1 MDTSVP
7 PIAAAPPV
15 PPVPAVQTFGL
26 SRSYGSMVALS
37 GLDLTVNRGD
47 LFGFIGSNG
56 AGKTTTLRI
65 LATFLAPSGGTAQV
79 LGRDV
84 VREADAVRHV
94 IGYMPDFFGV
104 YKDMEVTEYLDF
116 FGACYK
122 IPTAQ
127 REKTVNDVLELVGL
141 SEKKGA
147 LIGALSRGMQQ
158 RLGLARVLIHDP
170 QLLLLDEPASGLD
183 PRARIEMMAIL
194 QELQRLGKTIIIS
207 SHILS
212 ELQTLCNRV
221 AIIEKGKLIYSGP
234 VQGVRDQ
241 MSQGRV
247 IWVRVS
253 SDQAQAV
260 ELLKARTEFT
270 EVATV
275 DGEIKITLASLET
288 DHSIV
293 ADVLVRGGAKLI
305 ELREDEIGLEEV
317 FMRVTRGETQ

>member
-1 MDTSVP
+1 MDNSSVP
-7 PIAAAPPV
+7 PI
-15 PPVPAVQTFGL
+15 PAVQTYGL
-26 SRSYGSMVALS
+26 TRMYGNIAALY
-37 GLDLTVNRGD
+37 GLDLVVHKGD

-65 LATFLAPSGGTAQV
+65 LATFLAPSAGRAQI
-79 LGRDV
+79 LGHDV
-84 VREADAVRHV
+84 VRDADAVRHV

-241 MSQGRV
+241 MSAGRV
-247 IWVRVS
+247 VWVRVS
-253 SDQAQAV
+253 SDQTQAV
-260 ELLKARTEFT
+260 ELLKSRPEVA

-275 DGEIKITLASLET
+275 DGEIKITLASHET

-293 ADVLVRGGAKLI
+293 ADVLVRGGARLL

>member
-1 MDTSVP
+1 MPNETQPSS
-7 PIAAAPPV
+7 
-15 PPVPAVQTFGL
+15 PAVQTFDL
-26 SRSYGSMVALS
+26 TRVYGSMIALS
-37 GLDLTVNRGD
+37 GLNLTVHRGD

-56 AGKTTTLRI
+56 DGKTTTLRI
-65 LATFLAPSGGTAQV
+65 LATFLTPSSGRAEV
-79 LGRDV
+79 LGHDV
-84 VREADAVRHV
+84 VKGADAVRHV

-122 IPTAQ
+122 IPSAK
-127 REKTVNDVLELVGL
+127 REKTVQDVLELVGL
-141 SEKKGA
+141 TEKRGA

-183 PRARIEMMAIL
+183 PRARIEVMAIL

-253 SDQAQAV
+253 SDSNQAI
-260 ELLKARTEFT
+260 ELLKARPEIA
-270 EVATV
+270 EVTAV
-275 DGEIKITLASLET
+275 DGEIKITLTSHDS

-293 ADVLVRGGAKLI
+293 AEALVQGGSKLVG
-305 ELREDEIGLEEV
+305 LREDELGLEEV
-317 FMRVTRGETQ
+317 FLRVTRGETQ

>member
-1 MDTSVP
+1 MND
-7 PIAAAPPV
+7 APPL
-15 PPVPAVQTFGL
+15 PAVRILGL
-26 SRSYGSMVALS
+26 SRTFGSLKALDA
-37 GLDLTVNRGD
+37 LDLTVQKGD

-65 LATFLAPSGGTAQV
+65 LATFLAPTAGTA
-79 LGRDV
+79 LIMGHDV
-84 VREADAVRHV
+84 VRNADAVRHV

-122 IPTAQ
+122 IPAAQ

-141 SEKKGA
+141 REKKGT

-170 QLLLLDEPASGLD
+170 ALLLLDEPASGLD

-207 SHILS
+207 SHILR
-212 ELQTLCNRV
+212 ELETLCNRV
-221 AIIEKGKLIYSGP
+221 AIIEKGRLIYSGP

-241 MSQGRV
+241 VASGRV
-247 IWVRVS
+247 MWVTVT
-253 SDQAQAV
+253 SDPAQAIA
-260 ELLKARTEFT
+260 LLKARP
-270 EVATV
+270 EVASAEPV
-275 DGEIKITLASLET
+275 DDRIKVTLASPDG
-288 DHSIV
+288 DHSVV
-293 ADVLVRGGAKLI
+293 AHTLVTGGARWSACRRTNWAWK
-305 ELREDEIGLEEV
+305 RSSCA
-317 FMRVTRGETQ
+317 

>member
-1 MDTSVP
+1 MNSAP
-7 PIAAAPPV
+7 PI
-15 PPVPAVQTFGL
+15 PAVQTFGL
-26 SRSYGSMVALS
+26 TRMYGNIAALS
-37 GLDLTVNRGD
+37 GLDLTVNKGD

-65 LATFLAPSGGTAQV
+65 LSTFLAPSAGTARI
-79 LGRDV
+79 LGHDV
-84 VREADAVRHV
+84 VRDADAVRHV

-141 SEKKGA
+141 SEKKGS

-194 QELQRLGKTIIIS
+194 QELQRMGKTIIIS

-221 AIIEKGKLIYSGP
+221 AIIERGRLIYTGP
-234 VQGVRDQ
+234 VQGATQ
-241 MSQGRV
+241 QISETRV
-247 IWVRVS
+247 MWVKVPQEQHPR
-253 SDQAQAV
+253 AT
-260 ELLKARTEFT
+260 ELLTARP
-270 EVATV
+270 EVRTV
-275 DGEIKITLASLET
+275 EEVQERLKVTMQSHET
-288 DHSIV
+288 DPSIISET
-293 ADVLVRGGAKLI
+293 LVTAGVRLHG
-305 ELREDEIGLEEV
+305 LREDEIGLEE
-317 FMRVTRGETQ
+317 

>member
-1 MDTSVP
+1 MNETP
-7 PIAAAPPV
+7 PL
-15 PPVPAVQTFGL
+15 PAVQTLGLTRTFG
-26 SRSYGSMVALS
+26 ALKALDA
-37 GLDLTVNRGD
+37 LDLTVQKGD

-65 LATFLAPSGGTAQV
+65 LATFLAPSAGTAII
-79 LGRDV
+79 LGHDV
-84 VREADAVRHV
+84 VRQADAVRHV

-170 QLLLLDEPASGLD
+170 AVLLLDEPASGLD
-183 PRARIEMMAIL
+183 PRARIEMMAVL
-194 QELQRLGKTIIIS
+194 QELQRMGKTIIIS
-207 SHILS
+207 SHILR
-212 ELQTLCNRV
+212 ELETLCNRV
-221 AIIEKGKLIYSGP
+221 AIIEKGRLIYSGP

-241 MSQGRV
+241 MATGRV
-247 IWVRVS
+247 MWVTVS
-253 SDQAQAV
+253 TDPAQAV
-260 ELLKARTEFT
+260 ALLKTRP
-270 EVATV
+270 EVASAEPV
-275 DGEIKITLASLET
+275 DGRIKVALAGLDI
-288 DHSIV
+288 DHSII
-293 ADVLVRGGAKLI
+293 AHTLVTGGAKVVGLQ
-305 ELREDEIGLEEV
+305 EDELGLEEV
-317 FMRVTRGETQ
+317 FLRVTRGETQ

>member
-1 MDTSVP
+1 M
-7 PIAAAPPV
+7 ANEAPPV
-15 PPVPAVQTFGL
+15 AAVQTFGL
-26 SRSYGSMVALS
+26 TRTYGAMTALAN
-37 GLDLTVNRGD
+37 LDLTVNKGD

-65 LATFLAPSGGTAQV
+65 LATFLAPSAGTAKV
-79 LGRDV
+79 LGHDV
-84 VREADAVRHV
+84 VQDADAVRHV

-116 FGACYK
+116 FGACYR
-122 IPTAQ
+122 IPSGQ
-127 REKTVNDVLELVGL
+127 REKTISDVLELVGL

-183 PRARIEMMAIL
+183 PRARIEMMEIL
-194 QELQRLGKTIIIS
+194 RELRRMGKTIIIS

-212 ELQTLCNRV
+212 ELETICNRV
-221 AIIEKGKLIYSGP
+221 CIIEKGKLIYSGP

-241 MSQGRV
+241 MSSGLV
-247 IWVRVS
+247 VWVRVG
-253 SDQAQAV
+253 SDVAQAV
-260 ELLKARTEFT
+260 NLLQARPEVT
-270 EVATV
+270 EVLPV
-275 DGEIKITLASLET
+275 DHKLKVTLASHDT
-288 DHSIV
+288 DHSVI
-293 ADVLVRGGAKLI
+293 ADTLVRGGAKLL

-317 FMRVTRGETQ
+317 FLRVTRGETQ

>member
-1 MDTSVP
+1 MANES
-7 PIAAAPPV
+7 APPL
-15 PPVPAVQTFGL
+15 PAVQTIGL
-26 SRSYGSMVALS
+26 TRTYGTMTALS
-37 GLDLTVNRGD
+37 ALDLTIHRGD

-65 LATFLAPSGGTAQV
+65 LATFLAPSAGQALV
-79 LGRDV
+79 LGHDV
-84 VREADAVRHV
+84 VRDADAVRHV

-170 QLLLLDEPASGLD
+170 QVLLLDEPASGLD
-183 PRARIEMMAIL
+183 PRARIEMMAVL

-221 AIIEKGKLIYSGP
+221 AIIERGKLIYSGP

-241 MSQGRV
+241 MSSGRV
-247 IWVRVS
+247 IWVTVS
-253 SDQAQAV
+253 SDQHRAV
-260 ELLKARTEFT
+260 ELLKARP
-270 EVATV
+270 EVATAEPV
-275 DGEIKITLASLET
+275 DGRVKVTLVNHDT
-288 DHSIV
+288 DHALI
-293 ADVLVRGGAKLI
+293 AEALVTGGARLTG
-305 ELREDEIGLEEV
+305 LREDELGLEEV
-317 FMRVTRGETQ
+317 FLRVTRGETQ

>member
-1 MDTSVP
+1 MTPATP
-7 PIAAAPPV
+7 PAI
-15 PPVPAVQTFGL
+15 AVQTFQLTRMFGGL
-26 SRSYGSMVALS
+26 AALS
-37 GLDLTVNRGD
+37 HLDLTVFKGD

-65 LATFLAPSGGTAQV
+65 LATFLAPTAGTASI
-79 LGRDV
+79 LGHDV
-84 VREADAVRHV
+84 VKDADAVRHV

-116 FGACYK
+116 FGACYR

-141 SEKKGA
+141 SEKKGS

-170 QLLLLDEPASGLD
+170 QVLLLDEPASGLD
-183 PRARIEMMAIL
+183 PRARIEVMAIL

-221 AIIEKGKLIYSGP
+221 AIIEKGRLIYSGP

-241 MSQGRV
+241 MTQARV
-247 IWVRVS
+247 VWVRVA
-253 SDQAQAV
+253 SDQNQAL
-260 ELLKARTEFT
+260 ELLRARPEIS
-270 EVATV
+270 EVKPV
-275 DGEIKITLASLET
+275 DHEIKVTLAGAEA
-288 DHSIV
+288 DQSIV

-305 ELREDEIGLEEV
+305 ELREDEVGLEEV
-317 FMRVTRGETQ
+317 FLRVTKGETQ

>member
-1 MDTSVP
+1 METT
-7 PIAAAPPV
+7 
-15 PPVPAVQTFGL
+15 PAVQTFDL
-26 SRSYGSMVALS
+26 TRLYGDMVA
-37 GLDLTVNRGD
+37 VNQLNLVVNKAD

-65 LATFLAPSGGTAQV
+65 LATFLAPSHGTAAV
-79 LGRDV
+79 MGHDV
-84 VREADAVRHV
+84 VKDADAVRHV

-104 YKDMEVTEYLDF
+104 YKDMDVTEYLDF

-122 IPTAQ
+122 IPARQ

-141 SEKKGA
+141 TEKRGA
-147 LIGALSRGMQQ
+147 IIGALSRGMQQ

-170 QLLLLDEPASGLD
+170 AVLLLDEPASGLD

-241 MSQGRV
+241 MAKGRV
-247 IWVRVS
+247 VWVKVA
-253 SDQAQAV
+253 SDPVQATQ
-260 ELLKARTEFT
+260 LLKSRP
-270 EVATV
+270 EVAEVAAV
-275 DGEIKITLASLET
+275 DGSLKVTLADHDT

-293 ADVLVRGGAKLI
+293 AEALVKGGARLI
-305 ELREDEIGLEEV
+305 ELREDELGLEEV
-317 FMRVTRGETQ
+317 FLRVTRGETQ

>member
-1 MDTSVP
+1 MNEP
-7 PIAAAPPV
+7 PL
-15 PPVPAVQTFGL
+15 PAVQTHGL
-26 SRSYGSMVALS
+26 TRMYGAMAALS
-37 GLDLTVNRGD
+37 GLDLTVNKGD

-65 LATFLAPSGGTAQV
+65 LATFLAPSSGSATI
-79 LGRDV
+79 LGHDV
-84 VREADAVRHV
+84 VRDADAVRHV

-241 MSQGRV
+241 MSQGTV
-247 IWVRVS
+247 IWVRVIT
-253 SDQAQAV
+253 DQTKAI
-260 ELLKARTEFT
+260 ELLKSRSEITDVTA
-270 EVATV
+270 V
-275 DGEIKITLASLET
+275 DGEIKVTLASHDT

-293 ADVLVRGGAKLI
+293 ADVLVRGGARLV

>member
-1 MDTSVP
+1 MAIEASPST
-7 PIAAAPPV
+7 A
-15 PPVPAVQTFGL
+15 VPAVQTTNL
-26 SRSYGSMVALS
+26 TRVYGNMVALNA
-37 GLDLTVNRGD
+37 LTLTVNRGD

-65 LATFLAPSGGTAQV
+65 LATFLAPSGGKAEI
-79 LGRDV
+79 LGHDV
-84 VREADAVRHV
+84 VRDADRVRHI

-122 IPTAQ
+122 IPSAQ

-141 SEKKGA
+141 TEKKGA

-194 QELQRLGKTIIIS
+194 QELQRMGKTIIIS

-241 MSQGRV
+241 MGTGH
-247 IWVRVS
+247 IYWVKVAS
-253 SDQAQAV
+253 EPDKAIG
-260 ELLKARTEFT
+260 LLKGHPNVS
-270 EVATV
+270 EVEQV
-275 DGEIKITLASLET
+275 DGQMKVTLASQDTDPSFLAET
-288 DHSIV
+288 
-293 ADVLVRGGAKLI
+293 LVNGGARVTGLWEE
-305 ELREDEIGLEEV
+305 ELGLEEV

>member
-1 MDTSVP
+1 MNAP
-7 PIAAAPPV
+7 PI
-15 PPVPAVQTFGL
+15 PAVQTHGL
-26 SRSYGSMVALS
+26 TRMYGAIAALS
-37 GLDLTVNRGD
+37 ALDLTVNRGD

-65 LATFLAPSGGTAQV
+65 LATFLAPSGGTAHV
-79 LGRDV
+79 LGHDV
-84 VREADAVRHV
+84 VRDADAVRHV

-212 ELQTLCNRV
+212 ELQTLCNGV
-221 AIIEKGKLIYSGP
+221 ATIEKGKLIYCGP

-241 MSQGRV
+241 MTTGRM
-247 IWVRVS
+247 IWVQVS
-253 SDQAQAV
+253 SDAAQAI
-260 ELLKARTEFT
+260 ELLRARPEITQAESV
-270 EVATV
+270 E
-275 DGEIKITLASLET
+275 GRIKITLANHEI

>member
-1 MDTSVP
+1 MEPT
-7 PIAAAPPV
+7 
-15 PPVPAVQTFGL
+15 PAVQTL
-26 SRSYGSMVALS
+26 DLTRLYGDMVAVNQLN
-37 GLDLTVNRGD
+37 LTVNRAD

-65 LATFLAPSGGTAQV
+65 LATFLAPSSGTARV
-79 LGRDV
+79 LGHDV
-84 VREADAVRHV
+84 VKDADAVRHV

-116 FGACYK
+116 FGACYR
-122 IPTAQ
+122 IPAKQ

-141 SEKKGA
+141 TEKRGA
-147 LIGALSRGMQQ
+147 IIGALSRGMQQ

-170 QLLLLDEPASGLD
+170 AVLLLDEPASGLD

-221 AIIEKGKLIYSGP
+221 AIIEKGRLIYSGP

-241 MSQGRV
+241 MAKGRV
-247 IWVRVS
+247 IWVKVS
-253 SDQAQAV
+253 SDPTQAT
-260 ELLKARTEFT
+260 ELLQARP
-270 EVATV
+270 EVAEVAVV
-275 DGEIKITLASLET
+275 DGSLKVTLADHDT
-288 DHSIV
+288 DHSLV
-293 ADVLVRGGAKLI
+293 AEVLVRGGARLV
-305 ELREDEIGLEEV
+305 ELREDELGLAEV
-317 FMRVTRGETQ
+317 FLRDTRGETQ

>member
-1 MDTSVP
+1 MS
-7 PIAAAPPV
+7 IAPDPNNNA
-15 PPVPAVQTFGL
+15 PAVQTFAL
-26 SRSYGSMVALS
+26 TRVYGPMVALNA
-37 GLDLTVNRGD
+37 LNLTVNRGD

-65 LATFLAPSGGTAQV
+65 LATFLAPSSGKAEV
-79 LGRDV
+79 LGHDV
-84 VREADAVRHV
+84 VKDADAVRHT

-122 IPTAQ
+122 IPSAQ

-141 SEKKGA
+141 TEKRGA

-221 AIIEKGKLIYSGP
+221 AIIEKGRLIYSGP

-253 SDQAQAV
+253 SDQTQAI
-260 ELLKARTEFT
+260 ELLKARTEIA
-270 EVATV
+270 EVAAT
-275 DGEIKITLASLET
+275 DGEIKITLT
-288 DHSIV
+288 GHDVDHSII
-293 ADVLVRGGAKLI
+293 ADVLVRGGARLT
-305 ELREDEIGLEEV
+305 E
-317 FMRVTRGETQ
+317 